1 MNIKDDGIHYK
12 VDKIL
17 PYNALINF
25 VLSGRGPGKS
35 VSTLEMCLRQY
46 KNKGL
51 KTLWFLRYEADF
63 TPRYVDDFLA
73 SFTDY
78 PYVSCQE
85 GVFETVL
92 DDEGNVKKNIN
103 GTVMADKSKLVIAFM
118 SISTMG
124 RKVKGISTKGI
135 GNMVFDEFIPNL
147 MLPGTRYLK
156 GEAEAFLT
164 CYDTIARN
172 NDFKTKV
179 YFLGNPYQISNPYF
193 TFFNINL
200 DAVRANKDSIYI
212 PVRCKEDIKA
222 DDDSTVLI
230 QKGTP
235 YILIDYF
242 NVNPKLLGKRLNTP
256 YGQLAMMNTSFLKTN
271 FYGEEYNTNKPQ
283 IVKNQPRGAN
293 LLHVIKIQGHLLG
306 IFTPGHS
313 NEYKQHAQYWISEK
327 LPTNYNRTVD
337 TVNLEDFDAGT
348 NYAPVS
354 KSENPVL
361 YYVRLAIRKN
371 DIAVDNENL
380 MDLLRDML

>member
-25 VLSGRGPGKS
+25 ILSGRGPGKS
-35 VSTLEMCLRQY
+35 TSVLEMCLRQY

-51 KTLWFLRYEADF
+51 KTLWFLRYEADY

-78 PYVSCQE
+78 PYVSCQD
-85 GVFETVL
+85 GVFEAVL
-92 DDEGNVKKNIN
+92 NEDGTPKKNIN
-103 GTVMADKSKLVIAFM
+103 GSVMADKSKLVISFM

-124 RKVKGISTKGI
+124 RKVKGISTRGI
-135 GNMVFDEFIPNL
+135 GNMVFEEFIPNL

-212 PVRCKEDIKA
+212 PVRCKEDIMS
-222 DDDSTVLI
+222 DDGSTVLL

-235 YILIDYF
+235 YILIDF
-242 NVNPKLLGKRLNTP
+242 FSVNPKLLGKRLNTP
-256 YGQLAMMNTSFLKTN
+256 YGQLAMMNSSFLRTN
-271 FYGEEYNTNKPQ
+271 FYGEEYNTNRPQ
-283 IVKNQPRGAN
+283 VVKIQPKGAT

-306 IFTPGHS
+306 IFSPGYS
-313 NEYKQHAQYWISEK
+313 DEYKDHAQYWISEK
-327 LPTNYNRTVD
+327 LPLNYKKTVD
-337 TVNLEDFDAGT
+337 TINLEDFDAGT

-354 KSENPVL
+354 KTENPIL

-380 MDLLRDML
+380 MDLLKDML